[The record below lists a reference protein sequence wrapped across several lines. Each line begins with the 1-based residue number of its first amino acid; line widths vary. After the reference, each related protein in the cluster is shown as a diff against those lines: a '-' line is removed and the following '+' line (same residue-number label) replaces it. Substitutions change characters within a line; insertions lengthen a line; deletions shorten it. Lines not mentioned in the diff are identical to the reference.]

1 MLGDRPYPNKVV
13 LLLIVGFFVVVLFFF
28 FIFIVSTIIKIIRI
42 VASWSRAWAT
52 STGGTEDEA
61 LVAKACD

>member
-28 FIFIVSTIIKIIRI
+28 FIFIVSAIIKIIRI
-42 VASWSRAWAT
+42 VASRSR
-52 STGGTEDEA
+52 GLGY
-61 LVAKACD
+61 